1 MGVFVIIKLV
11 KAIGSIILGIVPKR
25 KRKKNGRN
33 KLKLI
38 IVIELYLF
46 TLAIISSNIAYLYD
60 DQAGIIKS
68 FIILPIAG
76 CESAIALSLL
86 INYYPKRGTLIKE

>member
-1 MGVFVIIKLV
+1 MGVFVIKGLTL
-11 KAIGSIILGIVPKR
+11 AIGSIIIGIVPKR

-33 KLKLI
+33 QLKLI

-46 TLAIISSNIAYLYD
+46 SLAIIASNIAYTYD

-76 CESAIALSLL
+76 CESAIALSIL
-86 INYYPKRGTLIKE
+86 INYYPNRGTLIKD